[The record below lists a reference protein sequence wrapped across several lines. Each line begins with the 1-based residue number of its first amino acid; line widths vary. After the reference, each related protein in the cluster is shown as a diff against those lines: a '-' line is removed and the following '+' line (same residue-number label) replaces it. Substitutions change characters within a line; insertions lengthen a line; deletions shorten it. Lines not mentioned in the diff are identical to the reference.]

1 MCAQT
6 LPAIFIRENFRK
18 LQRNAILEDGFGNTW
33 EVSFVSASASPV
45 WRTGWTEFAVD
56 NHLVKGDIVL
66 FVLIADSHFRIRI
79 FDKHESLKRTTNCN
93 KMKLLKSPA
102 DNIRLEEP
110 SSSSRLHVYQVSSAS
125 GNNSDAQNSYIEGK
139 ARSSISPVATR
150 KDLDPRV
157 LPSKLEC
164 EVVVVEISDTEKD
177 LNETING
184 GHGQLNVGSVTCYH
198 QTNRPSH
205 QVPVDKMKFDK
216 LQFDPL
222 GFTFISKRKEAL
234 DHHKREAA
242 KHAGEACVRTLK
254 RPSVMLVMEDF
265 HVYQDFYL
273 VKSSLTFELLCT
285 SIAIVH
291 LMIDVIVC
299 NVQADA

>member
-1 MCAQT
+1 M
-6 LPAIFIRENFRK
+6 FIRENFRK
-18 LQRNAILEDGFGNTW
+18 LQRNVILEDGFGNTW

-79 FDKHESLKRTTNCN
+79 FDKHESRLKKATNCN
-93 KMKLLKSPA
+93 KRNLLKSPA
-102 DNIRLEEP
+102 DNIKLEGP

-125 GNNSDAQNSYIEGK
+125 GNSDAAQNSYVEGK
-139 ARSSISPVATR
+139 ARSSISPVAATR
-150 KDLDPRV
+150 KGLDPRGV
-157 LPSKLEC
+157 LPSKLGF

-177 LNETING
+177 LNEPING
-184 GHGQLNVGSVTCYH
+184 GHGQLNVGGATCYH

-205 QVPVDKMKFDK
+205 HVPVDKMKFDI

-222 GFTFISKRKEAL
+222 EFTFISKREAL
-234 DHHKREAA
+234 DHHKRKAA

-273 VKSSLTFELLCT
+273 VKSSLTFEPLCT
-285 SIAIVH
+285 SIAIVDDRCYR
-291 LMIDVIVC
+291 L
-299 NVQADA
+299 QRPG